1 MLGKFLSFSKKYSLL
16 LLFLIPIA
24 SFVEISVAS
33 ILQLLTDA
41 ANGRAHITYG
51 LLVLLV
57 LAYIVVDAL
66 FYFFSSYFREKWLN
80 LTAAAVRASLM
91 RKYLSE
97 QQALA
102 LSHDDNESSSFNQ
115 LTNNMAVL
123 QDDYLR
129 AAVSIYAELCQFII
143 AMAISLFI
151 QPMLCLVVLVLCLP
165 GLLIPL
171 LNQKLLKASKKDVLA
186 SSEKYTQILRN
197 ILDGLRTIQL
207 FNVNQIMRHL
217 FDRQNQDWL
226 VKQNKD
232 QKNRKLIG
240 SLSQLLDNFLY
251 LGTWVGGI
259 YFVMNK
265 SISLGQ
271 LVAFSQL
278 MIFIAEPLQ
287 SASGLMAD
295 YVGGQEP
302 AKKIQANFASEE
314 KIPAGHAINKLKSI
328 AYQDIV
334 YTKKDQT
341 ILRHIN
347 FKFETDKH
355 YLIFGKTGSGKT
367 SLMNLP
373 LLDKNGYTGKILI
386 NGHDQKNIDLAS
398 LRARLDVAE
407 QSGAIFSASFQDNLS
422 LFRQKFSKSQL
433 QSALTQAQLSNY
445 ANDEAFAK
453 QLSSSGHELSG
464 GEAKRLFIARTLLD
478 HFDYLL
484 FDEPASGLDPHTA
497 QAIEEMLMQLDS
509 GWTVITHHYNEAL
522 FAFADQILVMADGK
536 IAVSGQLQ
544 EPTIQASLMRLN
556 LLKP

>member
-1 MLGKFLSFSKKYSLL
+1 MLGKLLSFSKKYSLL

-66 FYFFSSYFREKWLN
+66 FYFFSSYFREKWMN

-171 LNQKLLKASKKDVLA
+171 LNQKLLKASKKDVLT

-295 YVGGQEP
+295 YLGGQEA
-302 AKKIQANFASEE
+302 AKKIQANLALQQ
-314 KIPAGHAINKLKSI
+314 KIPVGQTINKLKSI

-355 YLIFGKTGSGKT
+355 YLIVGKTGSGKT

-373 LLDKNGYTGKILI
+373 LLDKNGYTGEILI

-398 LRARLDVAE
+398 LRSRLGVAE

-433 QSALTQAQLSNY
+433 QSALAQAQLSNY

-464 GEAKRLFIARTLLD
+464 GEAKRLVIARTLLD

-497 QAIEEMLMQLDS
+497 QAIEEMLMQLDL
-509 GWTVITHHYNEAL
+509 GWTIITHHYNEAL
-522 FAFADQILVMADGK
+522 FAFADQILVMADGE
-536 IAVSGQLQ
+536 IAASGQLQ
-544 EPTIQASLMRLN
+544 DPTIQASLMRLN

>member
-1 MLGKFLSFSKKYSLL
+1 
-16 LLFLIPIA
+16 
-24 SFVEISVAS
+24 
-33 ILQLLTDA
+33 
-41 ANGRAHITYG
+41 
-51 LLVLLV
+51 
-57 LAYIVVDAL
+57 
-66 FYFFSSYFREKWLN
+66 
-80 LTAAAVRASLM
+80 M
-91 RKYLSE
+91 R
-97 QQALA
+97 
-102 LSHDDNESSSFNQ
+102 
-115 LTNNMAVL
+115 
-123 QDDYLR
+123 R
-129 AAVSIYAELCQFII
+129 
-143 AMAISLFI
+143 
-151 QPMLCLVVLVLCLP
+151 
-165 GLLIPL
+165 
-171 LNQKLLKASKKDVLA
+171 
-186 SSEKYTQILRN
+186 
-197 ILDGLRTIQL
+197 
-207 FNVNQIMRHL
+207 L

-226 VKQNKD
+226 AKQNKD

-295 YVGGQEP
+295 YLGSQEA

-314 KIPAGHAINKLKSI
+314 KIPAGHAIDKLKSI
-328 AYQDIV
+328 AYQDVV
-334 YTKKDQT
+334 YTQKDQA

-347 FKFETDKH
+347 FKFETGKH
-355 YLIFGKTGSGKT
+355 YLIVGKTGSGKT
-367 SLMNLP
+367 SFMNLP
-373 LLDKNGYTGKILI
+373 LLNKDGYTGEILI

-398 LRARLDVAE
+398 LRSRLGVAE
-407 QSGAIFSASFQDNLS
+407 QSGSIFSASFQDNLS

-433 QSALTQAQLSNY
+433 QSALAQAQLSNY

-536 IAVSGQLQ
+536 IAASGQLQ
-544 EPTIQASLMRLN
+544 DPTIQASLMRLN

>member
-51 LLVLLV
+51 FLLLLV

-80 LTAAAVRASLM
+80 LTSAAVRASLM
-91 RKYLSE
+91 RKYLSN
-97 QQALA
+97 QQLA
-102 LSHDDNESSSFNQ
+102 SSHDGNESSSFNQ
-115 LTNNMAVL
+115 LTNNMTVL

-129 AAVSIYAELCQFII
+129 STISIYAELCQFII

-171 LNQKLLKASKKDVLA
+171 LNQKLMKVSKNDVLA

-207 FNVNQIMRHL
+207 FNVNQIMRRL

-226 VKQNKD
+226 AKQNKD

-295 YVGGQEP
+295 YLGGQEA
-302 AKKIQANFASEE
+302 AKKIQANLASEE
-314 KIPAGHAINKLKSI
+314 KTLAGSTIDKLKSI
-328 AYQDIV
+328 AYQDVV
-334 YTKKDQT
+334 YTMNDRT

-355 YLIFGKTGSGKT
+355 YLIVGKTGSGKT

-373 LLDKNGYTGKILI
+373 LLDKDGYTGEILI
-386 NGHDQKNIDLAS
+386 NGQDQKNVDLAS
-398 LRARLDVAE
+398 LRSRLGVAE

-422 LFRQKFSKSQL
+422 LFRQNFSKDQL
-433 QSALTQAQLSNY
+433 KSVLAQAQLNNY

-464 GEAKRLFIARTLLD
+464 GEARRLFIARTLLGQ
-478 HFDYLL
+478 FDYLL

-497 QAIEEMLMQLDS
+497 RVIEEMLMQLDS

-522 FAFADQILVMADGK
+522 FTFADQILAMADGT
-536 IAVSGQLQ
+536 IAASGPLQ
-544 EPTIQASLMRLN
+544 DPVIQVSLMKLN

>member
-1 MLGKFLSFSKKYSLL
+1 M
-16 LLFLIPIA
+16 
-24 SFVEISVAS
+24 
-33 ILQLLTDA
+33 TDA

-91 RKYLSE
+91 HKYLSE

-102 LSHDDNESSSFNQ
+102 SSRDDNKSSSFNQ

-129 AAVSIYAELCQFII
+129 ATVSIYAELCQFII
-143 AMAISLFI
+143 AMVISLFI

-165 GLLIPL
+165 GLFIPL

-207 FNVNQIMRHL
+207 FNVDRIMRHL

-226 VKQNKD
+226 TKQNKD

-295 YVGGQEP
+295 YVGGQEA
-302 AKKIQANFASEE
+302 AKKIQANLALQQ
-314 KIPAGHAINKLKSI
+314 KNPVGQTINKLKSI

-355 YLIFGKTGSGKT
+355 YLIVGKTGSGKT
-367 SLMNLP
+367 SFMNLP

-398 LRARLDVAE
+398 LRARLGVAE

-433 QSALTQAQLSNY
+433 QSALAQAQLSNY
-445 ANDEAFAK
+445 ANGEAFAK

-464 GEAKRLFIARTLLD
+464 GEAKRLFIARTLLG

-522 FAFADQILVMADGK
+522 FTFADQILVMADGE
-536 IAVSGQLQ
+536 IAANGPLQ
-544 EPTIQASLMRLN
+544 DPTIQASLMKLN

>member
-1 MLGKFLSFSKKYSLL
+1 MNFLSFSKKYSLL